1 MEAYYKELAGIHFV
15 QDAEQ
20 VSETIEFEAQATFAA
35 YRSAYP
41 VESFDVVACE
51 QSFEVAIPGSHHR
64 YTGKFDGVVR
74 YKEDSLWPGQLA
86 LLEHKTEKRNALRN
100 LPKAWAAKS
109 QVSLYMWAA
118 QKLYDEPFA
127 HIILDVIRRQSPK
140 GQEPANFYR
149 DVLERTKAQ
158 QEDALRDLVWVADQ
172 IEMLEIERPD
182 EHWPR
187 TTDQCQQGNWA
198 CDYFDIHVG
207 EESPELIQ
215 LNYRPAKEYLS
226 L

>member
-1 MEAYYKELAGIHFV
+1 M
-15 QDAEQ
+15 
-20 VSETIEFEAQATFAA
+20 
-35 YRSAYP
+35 
-41 VESFDVVACE
+41 
-51 QSFEVAIPGSHHR
+51 
-64 YTGKFDGVVR
+64 R

-86 LLEHKTEKRNALRN
+86 LLEHKTEKRNALKN

-140 GQEPANFYR
+140 GQEPASFYR
-149 DVLERTKAQ
+149 DTLERTEEQ
-158 QEDALRDLVWVADQ
+158 QVDALRDLVWVADQ
-172 IEMLEIERPD
+172 IEMLEYERPN

-187 TTDQCQQGNWA
+187 TTDQCCVGSWE
-198 CDYFDIHVG
+198 CDYAPLHVG
-207 EESPELIQ
+207 TESPELIQ
-215 LNYRPAKEYLS
+215 IHFKPAEEYLS